1 VNLKLGETYFDIN
14 PRHIFLTYYKKLH
27 KLTKIGIMIF
37 IFGSGPLLSVMLFAK
52 MGILN
57 DPNPNPII
65 FGLMAMITFW
75 PSLILIFIGIILQL
89 SIKNNR

>member
-1 VNLKLGETYFDIN
+1 
-14 PRHIFLTYYKKLH
+14 
-27 KLTKIGIMIF
+27 MIF
-37 IFGSGPLLSVMLFAK
+37 IFGSGPLLSVMLFSK